1 MRMRK
6 LGTAAVVTALMV
18 GGIAVTA
25 PTASASTAPSASAAT
40 GKSISA
46 ARVAKHSTTASCWT
60 IVGRGVYD
68 LTAYVNRHPGGS
80 SRIAS
85 MCGHNGTAAF
95 RGQHAGDQRAAV
107 DLAPYRIGRLAA

>member
-1 MRMRK
+1 MRK
-6 LGTAAVVTALMV
+6 LGTAAVVTALMI
-18 GGIAVTA
+18 GGVAATA
-25 PTASASTAPSASAAT
+25 PTASAAT
-40 GKSISA
+40 GKSITA

-80 SRIAS
+80 GRIAS

-95 RGQHAGDQRAAV
+95 RGQHAGSAGVAQV
-107 DLAPYRIGRLAA
+107 LSPYRIGTLAR

>member
-18 GGIAVTA
+18 GGVAMTA
-25 PTASASTAPSASAAT
+25 PTASAAT

-46 ARVAKHSTTASCWT
+46 TRVAKHSTTASCWT

-80 SRIAS
+80 RQIAS
-85 MCGHNGTAAF
+85 VCGRNGMPAF
-95 RGQHAGDQRAAV
+95 RGQHAGDARVAQ
-107 DLAPYRIGRLAA
+107 DLASYRIGRLAA